1 MNNILSILNLI
12 IPKFSLA
19 AVTIVR
25 TGPETL
31 SRIRDINGVAS
42 RFLYI
47 GDLILYLLIGLGVI
61 FIVYNTVWY
70 FIRPNGESRS
80 AAGLNILWGIMGL
93 AIIVSIW
100 GLVNLFINTF
110 YTDTNV
116 DPSRFPNAN
125 FISNQNGSIP
135 LPQ

>member
-1 MNNILSILNLI
+1 MKKFLALVAFAIPSIAFAQALPVISNINDVA
-12 IPKFSLA
+12 KRAFS
-19 AVTIVR
+19 
-25 TGPETL
+25 
-31 SRIRDINGVAS
+31 
-42 RFLYI
+42 I
-47 GDLILYLLIGLGVI
+47 GDLIAYGLVALAVI

-70 FIRPNGESRS
+70 FIKPNGEGRS
-80 AAGLNILWGIMGL
+80 AAGMNILWGIIGL

-125 FISNQNGSIP
+125 FINNQSGMIQSP
-135 LPQ
+135 